1 MSEKINKNKCLVCK
15 KENKEDAKFC
25 FSCGNKIEKEAKVA
39 DIRKCPFCAE
49 EIMTD
54 AVKCKHCNTSL
65 YRKKPWLAALLNII
79 IPGLGYLYIG
89 KRVVFGVLLVISEV
103 AALIWMFI
111 PGNYELLE
119 NTAGLGWYYL
129 AVIFAVIAFALD
141 AYNTAKEV
149 K

>member
-25 FSCGNKIEKEAKVA
+25 FSCGNKIEKEVGVV

-54 AVKCKHCNTSL
+54 AVKCKHCNASL
-65 YRKKPWLAALLNII
+65 YPKKPWLAALLNFFIWG
-79 IPGLGYLYIG
+79 PGYLYLR
-89 KRVVFGVLLVISEV
+89 KRVLFGYLVLASEV
-103 AALIWMFI
+103 CLIIWWTL
-111 PGNYELLE
+111 PGNWELLE
-119 NTAGLGWYYL
+119 STIGYGWFLLWSTIL
-129 AVIFAVIAFALD
+129 AIAFAID